1 MNISS
6 ERFSEAILFAL
17 NYHKE
22 PRKQTT
28 IPYIS
33 HLMGVSALVLE
44 FGGNEDEA
52 IAGILHDVVED
63 TVASIGDVRTAFGDV
78 VGDIVAGCSEKK
90 CEHGSVIERPWKDR
104 KDDYIA
110 HVLSADT
117 STGTLLV
124 SMADKLHNFQ
134 CIIHDYRR
142 IGNDIW
148 SRFNPAAGKD
158 GTLWFYRTLA
168 DGFLDHPSANQ
179 ALAKE
184 LDIAVSTLEK
194 DG

>member
-6 ERFSEAILFAL
+6 ERFSEAISFAL

-52 IAGILHDVVED
+52 IAGVLHDVVED
-63 TVASIGDVRTAFGDV
+63 TEASIEDVRAAFGDG

-90 CEHGSVIERPWKDR
+90 YEHGSVIERLWKDR

-110 HVLSADT
+110 HVLSKDT
-117 STGTLLV
+117 SSSTLLV

-134 CIIHDYRR
+134 CVVHDYRQ
-142 IGNDIW
+142 IGDLLW
-148 SRFNPAAGKD
+148 SRFNPAAGKE

-168 DGFLDHPSANQ
+168 DGFLIHPNANQ
-179 ALAKE
+179 LLAKE
-184 LDIAVSTLEK
+184 FDMVVGTLK
-194 DG
+194 KQD